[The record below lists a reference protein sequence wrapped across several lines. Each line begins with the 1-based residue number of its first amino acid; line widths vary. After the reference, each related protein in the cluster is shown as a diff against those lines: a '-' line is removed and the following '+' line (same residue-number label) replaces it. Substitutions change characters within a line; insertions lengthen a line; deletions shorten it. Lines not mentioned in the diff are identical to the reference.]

1 MSTGQVEAR
10 DRPGMLERIVP
21 ATAWLRGY
29 QGSWFVPDVVAGLTL
44 AAYLLPAGLADA
56 SLAQLPPEAGL
67 YACLF
72 PGLVFW
78 LFCSSRQTAITVTS
92 AISLLVG
99 ATLGGIAGGDV
110 ARIAALAACTALIVA
125 AISLLVFLFKGG
137 SVVSFVS
144 ETVLIGFKAG
154 VALYLASTQLPKLF
168 GIPGS
173 HGDFWERMGHFFA
186 HLGEMHG
193 AALQLGLAALALL
206 VLGKLFLPNRPV
218 SLFVVAGG
226 IAAASLLHL
235 GEHGVKLLGEVPQ
248 GLPRP
253 GLPNVSWD
261 DINEILPLAMA
272 CFLLAA
278 VETSAIGRMF
288 GQKHGYRVD
297 TNQEFLALAGANL
310 VAGIGRGF
318 PVSGGM
324 SQSLV
329 NEGGGARTPL
339 SSFVSA
345 LLVLVVVVFFSG
357 LLHDLP
363 QPVLAALVL
372 VAVTGLFKFQALVR
386 LWRFSRAEF
395 VVAMAALFGV
405 LGSGLLRGVLIGAVL
420 SILIL
425 LRRASRPPTTE
436 LGRVPGTDYFADRV
450 RNPEN
455 ERTPG
460 VFVFRLAGALL
471 YFNVDNVRDRFF
483 ELLGEF
489 GEARRAVFFL
499 GAVPTVDLA
508 GAELLAELHKTLRDR
523 GVEFSLAAT
532 PSSVR
537 ETLVKAGFEEH
548 CGPVVANEPVAEAI
562 AARSAMRAEG

>member
-1 MSTGQVEAR
+1 MAAGAPPSGLAR
-10 DRPGMLERIVP
+10 FLP
-21 ATAWLRGY
+21 ALVWLRKYEPAWLTH
-29 QGSWFVPDVVAGLTL
+29 DVLAGLTL

-78 LFCSSRQTAITVTS
+78 LFCSSRQTSITVTS

-99 ATLGGIAGGDV
+99 ATLGGIAQGDA
-110 ARIAALAACTALIVA
+110 ARIAALAALTALIVA
-125 AISLLVFLFKGG
+125 AISLLVWLFRGG
-137 SVVSFVS
+137 SVVNFVS

-173 HGDFWERMGHFFA
+173 HGSFFERMKGLFE
-186 HLGEMHG
+186 HLPETHA
-193 AALQLGLAALALL
+193 AALELGLVALGVLL
-206 VLGKLFLPNRPV
+206 LGKFLLPNRPV

-226 IAAASLLHL
+226 IAATGLLHL
-235 GEHGVKLLGEVPQ
+235 GDHGVKLLGEVPQ

-253 GLPNVSWD
+253 GLPAVGFE
-261 DINEILPLAMA
+261 DINTILPLAMA

-297 TNQEFLALAGANL
+297 TNQDFLALAGANL

-329 NEGGGARTPL
+329 NEGAGARTPL
-339 SSFVSA
+339 SSLVSA
-345 LLVLVVVVFFSG
+345 LLVLMVVLFFSG
-357 LLHDLP
+357 LLRDLP

-372 VAVTGLFKFQALVR
+372 VAVTGLFKVKALVR

-395 VVAMAALFGV
+395 AVAIAALFGV
-405 LGSGLLRGVLIGAVL
+405 LESGLLRGVLIGAAL

-460 VFVFRLAGALL
+460 VFVFRSSGAIL
-471 YFNVDNVRDRFF
+471 YFNVDHVRDRFF
-483 ELLGEF
+483 ELLGEVE
-489 GEARRAVFFL
+489 GARRAVFSL
-499 GAVPTVDLA
+499 AAVPHVDLA
-508 GAELLAELHKTLRDR
+508 GAELLAELHETLRAR
-523 GVEFSLAAT
+523 KIEFCLAT
-532 PSSVR
+532 VQSSVR
-537 ETLVKAGFEEH
+537 ETLLKAGFEEH
-548 CGPVVANEPVAEAI
+548 CGPVVANESVAAVI
-562 AARSAMRAEG
+562 AGGSR